1 MDEPSDLDALVAAAV
16 RREISRVT
24 RRYVP
29 LLVAAV
35 VFALIVALV
44 PTVGSKDSASN
55 DNVAAGPGNAAAT
68 DGTVG
73 GASAGPAG
81 GAAAAGE
88 PTDVPGAP
96 AAGGGATGAGAGPS
110 TAGAPGG
117 GAGGDAGSTA
127 VAAVSTQGAARS
139 GVECGKG
146 APQVTWTKYAPP
158 CVATFDGGN
167 GGATSR
173 GVTKDTIT
181 VTFRRAQSTQ
191 DTAVYAAAGD
201 AAPAPDPQ
209 FIADIRTYVDYFN
222 KQYELFGRKVVVKD
236 FQGQGDY
243 IQEDQGQGQAAAA
256 ADGATAAQLG
266 GFADITFPLKA
277 SRPYWESLARN
288 KVIAIGP
295 LGFPDSWYQRYA
307 PYWYSVAATGSMGAR
322 LVANLVCHR
331 LNTLPAI
338 FAGDPLYQRTKR
350 VFGLVTPENPEYLGV
365 ANEIMAGMK
374 TCGATVAR
382 RASYAINVATFQ
394 TQATSIAAQMKAAGV
409 TSALCFCDPLVPI
422 FLSNAAQSQNWQP
435 EWFEPYYNDPQGRLM
450 NQSQWAHALTGGA
463 THPVLKDTEAYHVWK
478 LASPNAEP
486 REQYFDTAYYTV
498 LFLFNALQAAGPQLT
513 PQSVAAGLARLPATS
528 RGDIGA
534 WTYGAGKY
542 SPVSEVP
549 IAKWNPNATSKR
561 DNKQGAWISCD
572 GGAWYPYNDASK
584 WPPLAQPQC

>member
-16 RREISRVT
+16 RREIGRIT

-29 LLVAAV
+29 LLVGAV

-44 PTVGSKDSASN
+44 PTVGSNDDRSN
-55 DNVAAGPGNAAAT
+55 DNVAVGPGNASAA

-73 GASAGPAG
+73 DTNAGDAG
-81 GAAAAGE
+81 GAGAT
-88 PTDVPGAP
+88 TDVTGTAP
-96 AAGGGATGAGAGPS
+96 AAGGAGGSGARA
-110 TAGAPGG
+110 AGAPAG
-117 GAGGDAGSTA
+117 GAGGGGSGSGA
-127 VAAVSTQGAARS
+127 VAAVSTNGVARS
-139 GVECGKG
+139 GVECAKDV
-146 APQVTWTKYAPP
+146 PQVAWTKYSPP
-158 CVATFDGGN
+158 CAAKFDGEN

-209 FIADIRTYVDYFN
+209 FIADIKTYVDYFN
-222 KQYELFGRKVVVKD
+222 KQYELYGRKVVVKD

-331 LNTLPAI
+331 LTTLPAV

-350 VFGLVTPENPEYLGV
+350 VFGLITPENPEYLGV
-365 ANEIMAGMK
+365 ANEILAGMK

-409 TSALCFCDPLVPI
+409 TTSLCFCDPLVPI

-463 THPVLKDTEAYHVWK
+463 THPVLHDTEAYHVWK
-478 LASPNAEP
+478 LASPSAEP

-513 PQSVAAGLARLPATS
+513 PQSVAAGLARLPTTP
-528 RGDIGA
+528 RGDVGA

-561 DNKQGAWISCD
+561 DEKKGAWISCD
-572 GGAWYPYNDASK
+572 GGAWYPYNDAGK